1 MSFYMLAIYFWSAVA
16 TLGLTA
22 PLIALAVE
30 AAADSVGA
38 WLSSLRDDEPIISSH
53 PQPLSV
59 P

>member
-1 MSFYMLAIYFWSAVA
+1 MSFYTLAIYFWSAVA

-30 AAADSVGA
+30 AATEAVGA
-38 WLSSLRDDEPIISSH
+38 WLSGLRDDEPVMSSH